1 MNLLGWLLREGFTK
15 MVTEVWENENGG
27 SNSLERW
34 QARVRRM
41 RQFLRGWAKNV
52 GAIIRRKNK
61 LSSID

>member
-1 MNLLGWLLREGFTK
+1 MIK
-15 MVTEVWENENGG
+15 EVWENENGG

-41 RQFLRGWAKNV
+41 HQFLRGWAKNV
-52 GAIIRRKNK
+52 GGHIRRKNR